1 MAMQRTDFTQA
12 LVKRGYEVFWDE
24 YPEVQDV
31 WTALFKEDQVNTPF
45 VERSSMIGLGDL
57 EEKPEGE
64 PFSYDRPADG
74 WPVLGR
80 VRTFGRAIAFSMEL
94 YEDTQIENLFAQT
107 VGQWAQSYQRTRDRW
122 YSRFFNEGSWTT
134 GSPVFDNTVPGVKID
149 PTGRFIY
156 DGKPF
161 FTDAGNPH
169 PTKLSDITMVNYFP
183 LPLTHE
189 NFQMVWK
196 HMTLNNSFDEKGDEI
211 DLVPDTLLIHPNL
224 RFKAQEILNSEFLPN
239 TATTPSIRNPLR
251 RIVPNIIEWRRL
263 KDENGWFLLQRQ
275 RGMTALN
282 RKELVLDVWEDPE
295 TKEVKANVN
304 CRYGG
309 YVDNHRYSIA
319 CNTSQSEG

>member
-1 MAMQRTDFTQA
+1 MALQRTDFTQA
-12 LVKRGYEVFWDE
+12 LVKKGYEVFWDE

-31 WTALFKEDQVNTPF
+31 WTGLFAEENVTTPY

-57 EEKPEGE
+57 EEKQEGE

-94 YEDTQIENLFAQT
+94 YEDTQIENLFSQT
-107 VGQWAQSYQRTRDRW
+107 VAQWAQSYQRTRDRW
-122 YSRFFNEGSWTT
+122 YARFFNEGAWTN
-134 GSPVFDNTVPGVKID
+134 GSPVFDNTVPGVKVD

-161 FTDAGNPH
+161 FTDSANPH
-169 PTKLSDITMVNYFP
+169 PTKLSDIVIANYFP
-183 LPLTHE
+183 LELTHE
-189 NFQMVWK
+189 NFQLVYK
-196 HMTLNNSFDEKGDEI
+196 HMTLNMSYDEKGDEI

-224 RFKAQEILNSEFLPN
+224 RFKAQEILASEFLPN
-239 TATTPSIRNPLR
+239 SATTPSIRNPLR
-251 RIVPNIIEWRRL
+251 RIVPNVIEWRRL
-263 KDENGWFLLQRQ
+263 KDENGWFLLMRQ
-275 RGMTALN
+275 RGMKALN

-309 YVDNHRYSIA
+309 YIDNCRYGVA
-319 CNTSQSEG
+319 CNVSQTEE